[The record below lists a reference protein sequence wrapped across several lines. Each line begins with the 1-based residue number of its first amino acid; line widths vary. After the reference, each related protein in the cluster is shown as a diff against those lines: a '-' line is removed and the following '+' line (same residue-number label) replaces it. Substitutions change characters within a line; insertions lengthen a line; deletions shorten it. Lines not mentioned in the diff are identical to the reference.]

1 LSHGRHDLHRH
12 GLMMEESEKDE
23 KAGEIVA
30 NNAGKKGAPGGP
42 PPHHFE
48 AIVLD
53 KIDPNLFLARPENLK
68 KPWPMA
74 RAVFGGQVLGQA
86 LAAAS
91 QTVVD
96 GLSVHSL
103 HAYFVRAGQPD
114 HPIIYDV
121 RRIRDGNSFATR
133 SVAAKQEGQ
142 WIFTMQASFQK
153 PEGYSVCHQ
162 AQMPDVPDPESLPD
176 EHERYKQLLQNP
188 DVEPLVKQ
196 LMKLRKRENH
206 PIDVRVILDSLNWNT
221 EEARKKR
228 EKYALS
234 GLGMPSQMLWFRV
247 RERLPDDEHVHHSVL
262 AYQSDAELLSTA
274 RVELPWRSFW
284 SARPMMASLDHA
296 MWFHHPF
303 PRWRADDW
311 LLYVMYSPRLTG
323 ARGLSHGHIF
333 TRDGWLVVSCSQ
345 EGLIRFGK
353 DRGLP
358 AHQRPNDKVSKL

>member
-1 LSHGRHDLHRH
+1 
-12 GLMMEESEKDE
+12 
-23 KAGEIVA
+23 
-30 NNAGKKGAPGGP
+30 
-42 PPHHFE
+42 
-48 AIVLD
+48 
-53 KIDPNLFLARPENLK
+53 
-68 KPWPMA
+68 
-74 RAVFGGQVLGQA
+74 
-86 LAAAS
+86 
-91 QTVVD
+91 
-96 GLSVHSL
+96 
-103 HAYFVRAGQPD
+103 
-114 HPIIYDV
+114 
-121 RRIRDGNSFATR
+121 
-133 SVAAKQEGQ
+133 
-142 WIFTMQASFQK
+142 
-153 PEGYSVCHQ
+153 
-162 AQMPDVPDPESLPD
+162 MPDVPDPESLPD

-345 EGLIRFGK
+345 EGLIRPWGPS
-353 DRGLP
+353 GMVEVALP
-358 AHQRPNDKVSKL
+358 KQLCLYPGCLARRIPWILGPVPKRSWISSAPRISMSGVTWQMKGGESNDLIDKGADERIFKVSPLGPWAPRYQEDIKGAQEEMLNSLFSPTPEPSEPGDAGQDAADACDAWDLGQEPGREMTGV

>member
-1 LSHGRHDLHRH
+1 
-12 GLMMEESEKDE
+12 MEEEKSEGEDFLE
-23 KAGEIVA
+23 KSVGQ
-30 NNAGKKGAPGGP
+30 KGAPGSP

-68 KPWPMA
+68 KPHAMA

-103 HAYFVRAGQPD
+103 HAYFVRAGQPA

-162 AQMPDVPDPESLPD
+162 AQMPEVPDPESLPQ
-176 EHERYKQLLQNP
+176 EAERYQQLLQDP
-188 DVEPLVKQ
+188 EVQPLVKQ
-196 LMKLRKRENH
+196 ILKYKKRETYN
-206 PIDVRVILDSLNWNT
+206 PMDVRVILDSLNWNT

-228 EKYALS
+228 EQYALS
-234 GLGMPSQMLWFRV
+234 GLGMPSQLLWFRV
-247 RERLPDDEHVHHSVL
+247 KERLPDDEHVHHAVL

-284 SARPMMASLDHA
+284 EAKPMMASLDHA
-296 MWFHHPF
+296 MWFHHTF
-303 PRWRADDW
+303 PRWRADEW
-311 LLYVMYSPRLTG
+311 LLYAMYSPRMTG

-358 AHQRPNDKVSKL
+358 PSKRPSEKRSKL